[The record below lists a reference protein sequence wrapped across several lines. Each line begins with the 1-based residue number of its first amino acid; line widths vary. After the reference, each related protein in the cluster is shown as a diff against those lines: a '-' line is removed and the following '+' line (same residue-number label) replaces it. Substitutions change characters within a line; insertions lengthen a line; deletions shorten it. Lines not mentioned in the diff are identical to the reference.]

1 MFDAN
6 NALNLIAAQLKA
18 GNGVEA
24 AAMAEQAISQ
34 YRNDGRL
41 LEMAGLVYYEL
52 SQVQL
57 AISRLEAATTLKPL
71 STIAQIRL
79 AECYWSVGLQESA
92 LSIGLFLEQR
102 FLEDKINLSV
112 ATPLVHCL
120 ADLNQFDAASRVCL
134 RIYEQDNLNG
144 HACYGVA
151 WYRAL
156 SGQDLGESIGWLE
169 KAVVLAP
176 ENARYRITLGHAYAD
191 DRDIPAAVH
200 TFLGFTPALI
210 AAVKCCHCLMEM
222 IDYLELYDTS
232 QSRVVRNMKRRV
244 AVINQT
250 RNREI
255 F

>member
-6 NALNLIAAQLKA
+6 NALNLIAAQLQR
-18 GNGVEA
+18 GNGVQA
-24 AAMAEQAISQ
+24 VAMAEQAISQ

-52 SQVQL
+52 SQIEL

-71 STIAQIRL
+71 SAIAQIRL
-79 AECYWSVGLQESA
+79 ADCYWSVGLRESA
-92 LSIGLFLEQR
+92 LSIALFLEQR
-102 FLEDKINLSV
+102 FLENKINLSV
-112 ATPLVHCL
+112 ATPLVHCIAEL
-120 ADLNQFDAASRVCL
+120 DQFNAASRVCL
-134 RIYEQDNLNG
+134 RIFEQDDLNG
-144 HACYGVA
+144 HACYGIA

-156 SGQDLGESIGWLE
+156 DGQDLGDSIGWLE

-191 DRDIPAAVH
+191 VRDISAAVH

-210 AAVKCCHCLMEM
+210 TGVKCCHCLLEM
-222 IDYLELYDTS
+222 IDYLECYDSS
-232 QSRVVRNMKRRV
+232 QSKVVNDMKRQL
-244 AVINQT
+244 AVINET